1 MKKTLL
7 TAAFC
12 ALVIPFSALAQAPSG
27 FEAPVSK
34 SAQPQGF
41 ELTTLKSL
49 EEVKK
54 NSYDDQL
61 VTVRGCF
68 TRQVSHDKYEFTDEK
83 GNTIIAEL
91 DDDHNWSHIA
101 KDALVDILAE
111 VDRHRQKVELEVL
124 EAKPVR

>member
-61 VTVRGCF
+61 VTVRGRF
-68 TRQVSHDKYEFTDEK
+68 TRQVSHDKYE
-83 GNTIIAEL
+83 
-91 DDDHNWSHIA
+91 
-101 KDALVDILAE
+101 
-111 VDRHRQKVELEVL
+111 
-124 EAKPVR
+124 